1 MSQSDMIYENK
12 TEDANLP
19 MTSRVLAVIPG
30 AQKTILRCREYYQ
43 TSLGFVSQKVVK
55 PGKLG

>member
-1 MSQSDMIYENK
+1 MIYENK